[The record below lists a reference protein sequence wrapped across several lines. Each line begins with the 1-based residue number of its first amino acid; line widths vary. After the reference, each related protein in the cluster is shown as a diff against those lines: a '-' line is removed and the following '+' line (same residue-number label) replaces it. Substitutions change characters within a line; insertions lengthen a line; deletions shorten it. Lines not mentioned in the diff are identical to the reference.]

1 MASQDLIQQLVG
13 SVLSNPDL
21 MNNLAEHPY
30 SAVAEATG
38 QNKEDLSRDDV
49 SQALAAFSA
58 LANGQQI
65 DFANFASMAQNL
77 LSQYD
82 GSAHA
87 MASGLFGAPIAE
99 SQSTA
104 TAADPISDMLANLA
118 NVNFGSG
125 IAGIDLSDGFG
136 LDDAIGIAGA
146 IFGGNK

>member
-1 MASQDLIQQLVG
+1 MASQDLVQQLVG

-30 SAVAEATG
+30 SAVSEATG
-38 QNKEDLSRDDV
+38 VAKEDLTRDDV

-58 LANGQQI
+58 LAGGQQI
-65 DFANFASMAQNL
+65 DFGNLASMAESL
-77 LSQYD
+77 LGQYG
-82 GSAHA
+82 GSAHS
-87 MASGLFGAPIAE
+87 MAQGLFGAPIAE

-136 LDDAIGIAGA
+136 LDDALGIAGA
-146 IFGGNK
+146 IFGGKK